1 MTPDFLYRQSRW
13 NHTKIFSDFGDDE
26 TDGDA
31 DYKDTKTSSGRL
43 SKGSTLLTSKAL
55 SLR

>member
-1 MTPDFLYRQSRW
+1 MTPDFFYRQSRW